1 MKPESKEAL
10 TAGNSVQR
18 PMQVDYFA
26 ILSVVMAT
34 LLVLSQGF
42 LLIWLDLL

>member
-1 MKPESKEAL
+1 MKAERKESTVGER
-10 TAGNSVQR
+10 SVVR
-18 PMQVDYFA
+18 PMQVDTFA
-26 ILSVVMAT
+26 VLSVVMAT